1 VETVLLYVLG
11 VVIVVVGLA
20 VSIGL
25 HEIGH
30 LIPAKKF
37 GVKVG
42 QWMIGFGPT
51 LWSRTF
57 GETEYGVK
65 AIPLGGFISMAG
77 MFPPGKVKEGA
88 VARAGHLRDEL
99 ELDLVEG
106 DLHDSTEDAA
116 IARPTTASPRASQP
130 TTTKPKMDST
140 GFFNVLVQDAR
151 DSSAQTID
159 AGAEDR
165 VFYKLTFWK
174 RIIIMLGGPVMNLL
188 IAVVLYTII
197 LCGFGIPVASTTI
210 GSVSKCIA
218 SSTSQTTC
226 SSTDETAPAAA
237 AGIKPGDVFVSI
249 DGTTIS
255 SWNQAT
261 AIIRK
266 SAGTTLAVVVKR
278 DGRNVALSLTPKLT
292 ERPTTDP
299 ATGAAVTDSAGKTV
313 TQEVGFVG
321 IGDATEIQQ
330 QPVTAVLP
338 AVGSNI
344 ASVSKVIFT
353 LPQRLVQVAQAAF
366 GGQKRDPN
374 GPISVLGVGRLAGE
388 ITTINS
394 IPILQRISA
403 DIQIIAGL
411 NVALFV
417 FNLIPLLPLDGGHVL
432 GAIWEALRRRLAKIF
447 KRPDPGPVDMAKLV
461 PLTLVIVAILGAS
474 SALLIYADIV
484 NPVTFQ

>member
-1 VETVLLYVLG
+1 VAVETVLLYILG

-30 LIPAKKF
+30 LVWAKRF

-51 LWSRTF
+51 LWSRRF

-65 AIPLGGFISMAG
+65 LIPLGGFISMAG
-77 MFPPGKVKEGA
+77 MFPPGRVKDGA
-88 VARAGHLRDEL
+88 MARTGGYTSEAEL
-99 ELDLVEG
+99 SYLEG
-106 DLHDSTEDAA
+106 DMHDVDEDALLLRRKGEA
-116 IARPTTASPRASQP
+116 
-130 TTTKPKMDST
+130 KPKMDTT

-159 AGAEDR
+159 PGAEDR
-165 VFYKLTFWK
+165 VFYKLAFWK

-188 IAVVLYTII
+188 IAVVLYGIV

-210 GSVSKCIA
+210 GSVSQCIA
-218 SSTSQTTC
+218 SSATQTKC
-226 SSTDETAPAAA
+226 APTDELAPAAA
-237 AGIKPGDVFVSI
+237 AGVKPGDVFVSI
-249 DGTTIS
+249 AGTKVT
-255 SWNQAT
+255 SWAQAT
-261 AIIRK
+261 DIIRK
-266 SAGTTLAVVVKR
+266 SAGTTVDLVVER
-278 DGRNVALSLTPKLT
+278 DGKDVSLSLTPKLT
-292 ERPTTDP
+292 TRPVTDPTT
-299 ATGAAVTDSAGKTV
+299 GAVVTDSSGKTE
-313 TQEVGFVG
+313 TQKVGFVG
-321 IGDATEIQQ
+321 IGYATQIQQ

-344 ASVSKVIFT
+344 ASVAKVIFN

-388 ITTINS
+388 ITTIDS
-394 IPILQRISA
+394 IPLVQRVSA

-432 GAIWEALRRRLAKIF
+432 GALWEALRRRLAKWF

>member
-1 VETVLLYVLG
+1 MLPYILG

-30 LIPAKKF
+30 LIPAKRF

-51 LWSRTF
+51 LWSRRF

-65 AIPLGGFISMAG
+65 AIPLGGYISMAG
-77 MFPPGKVKEGA
+77 MFPPGKVKSDSI
-88 VARAGHLRDEL
+88 ARAGHLRDEL
-99 ELDLVEG
+99 ELDLLEG
-106 DLHDSTEDAA
+106 DLHDPDEDAA
-116 IARPTTASPRASQP
+116 LARSAAR
-130 TTTKPKMDST
+130 TKPTMDST

-151 DSSAQTID
+151 ESSAQTIE

-165 VFYKLTFWK
+165 VFYKLVFWK

-188 IAVVLYTII
+188 IAIVLYGVV
-197 LCGFGIPVASTTI
+197 LCGFGIPAASTTI
-210 GSVSKCIA
+210 GSVSACIST
-218 SSTSQTTC
+218 SSTTSSC
-226 SSTDETAPAAA
+226 SSTDPAAPAAA
-237 AGIKPGDVFVSI
+237 AGLKPGDVFVSI
-249 DGTTIS
+249 DGTAIT

-261 AIIRK
+261 SLIQK
-266 SAGTTLAVVVKR
+266 SPGTALDVVVKR
-278 DGRNVALSLTPKLT
+278 KGSDVSLTLTPKLT
-292 ERPTTDP
+292 SRP
-299 ATGAAVTDSAGKTV
+299 VTDSTTGAVV
-313 TQEVGFVG
+313 TNANGTTRTHQVGFVG
-321 IGDATEIQQ
+321 IGYATEVQQ
-330 QPVTAVLP
+330 QPLTAVLP

-344 ASVSKVIFT
+344 VQISKVIVT
-353 LPQRLVQVAQAAF
+353 LPQRFVQVGQAAF

-374 GPISVLGVGRLAGE
+374 GPIGVVGVGRLAGE
-388 ITTINS
+388 ITSINS
-394 IPILQRISA
+394 IPIADRISTVIGIVA
-403 DIQIIAGL
+403 SL

-432 GAIWEALRRRLAKIF
+432 GAVWEALRRRIAKWF

-461 PLTLVIVAILGAS
+461 PLTLVIVVLLGAS
-474 SALLIYADIV
+474 SLLLVYADIV

>member
-51 LWSRTF
+51 LWSRRF

-77 MFPPGKVKEGA
+77 MFPPGKVKDGA
-88 VARAGHLRDEL
+88 VTRAGHLRDEL

-106 DLHDSTEDAA
+106 DLHDPAEDAA
-116 IARPTTASPRASQP
+116 LARPSSATRTP
-130 TTTKPKMDST
+130 TPKMDST

-151 DSSAQTID
+151 DSSAQTIE

-188 IAVVLYTII
+188 IAVVLYGIV

-210 GSVSKCIA
+210 GSVSQCIA
-218 SSTSQTTC
+218 SSTTQTTC
-226 SSTDETAPAAA
+226 SSSDETAPAAA
-237 AGIKPGDVFVSI
+237 AGVKPGDVFVSI
-249 DGTTIS
+249 DGTAIT

-266 SAGTTLAVVVKR
+266 SAGTTLAVVVTR
-278 DGRNVALSLTPKLT
+278 DGEKVALSLTPKLT
-292 ERPTTDP
+292 ERPVTDP
-299 ATGAAVTDSAGKTV
+299 NTGAVVTDSAGTTI
-313 TQEVGFVG
+313 TQDVGFVG
-321 IGDATEIQQ
+321 IGYATEVRQ

-344 ASVSKVIFT
+344 SSVSKVIFT

-366 GGQKRDPN
+366 GGEKRDPN